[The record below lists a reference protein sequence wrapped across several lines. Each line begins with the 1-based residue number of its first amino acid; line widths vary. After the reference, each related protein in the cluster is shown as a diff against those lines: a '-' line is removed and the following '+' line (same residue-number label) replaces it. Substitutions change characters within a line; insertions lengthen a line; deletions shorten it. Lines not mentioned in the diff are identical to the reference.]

1 MEYKA
6 VMKKHLK
13 ISSKYNIW
21 IFVEGLNKIYGW
33 HRLKNIRNSYKKNG
47 MNYDCLVA
55 ASTILKFSPL
65 VLALSMPSEHTNTVF
80 FF

>member
-1 MEYKA
+1 MA
-6 VMKKHLK
+6 
-13 ISSKYNIW
+13 SSKKYSKFIQ
-21 IFVEGLNKIYGW
+21 
-33 HRLKNIRNSYKKNG
+33 KKNG

-80 FF
+80 FFLNDEFNHLTFAPPSTD